1 MASPQEAAMARSFA
15 RLVSLSFLLVVAVW
29 APVRA
34 EDASSQARALI
45 QSQLDAFGRDD
56 AGAAY
61 ALASPGIKSVFPD
74 SGTFMDM
81 VRSRYA
87 PVYRHRSAEFQAFS
101 IDGDQAS
108 QVVTLVDADNE
119 VWTAIYKLE
128 RQPDGSWLISGCLL
142 TKAEAKDT

>member
-1 MASPQEAAMARSFA
+1 VPNALA
-15 RLVSLSFLLVVAVW
+15 RLVALSIVLVIAAW
-29 APVRA
+29 TPLRA
-34 EDASSQARALI
+34 DEASSKAQALI

-56 AGAAY
+56 AAAAY
-61 ALASPGIKSVFPD
+61 ALASPGIKSVFTD
-74 SGTFMDM
+74 SGMFMDM

-108 QVVTLVDADNE
+108 QVMTLVDEDNE